1 MKIILTETIEK
12 VGNAGQ
18 VINVKDGF
26 ARNYLLPQKLAILA
40 NVQNLKKIEQIQAEA
55 KAKADQKN
63 TEYRI
68 MAEKISQLSACFSRR
83 AEEDGRLFGSVAEVD
98 IANYLS
104 DNGINCLK
112 SHIMMD
118 KHIKTTGEYEVKI
131 SFTSEISTVLKVKVE
146 ATI

>member
-40 NVQNLKKIEQIQAEA
+40 NIHNLKKIEQIQADA

-63 TEYRI
+63 AEYRS
-68 MAEKISQLSACFSRR
+68 MADKISQLSACFSRR
-83 AEEDGRLFGSVAEVD
+83 AEEDGRLFGSVAEID
-98 IANYLS
+98 IINYLS
-104 DNGINCLK
+104 DNNINCQK
-112 SHIMMD
+112 NHVIMD

-131 SFTSEISTVLKVKVE
+131 AFTSEITAMLKVKVE